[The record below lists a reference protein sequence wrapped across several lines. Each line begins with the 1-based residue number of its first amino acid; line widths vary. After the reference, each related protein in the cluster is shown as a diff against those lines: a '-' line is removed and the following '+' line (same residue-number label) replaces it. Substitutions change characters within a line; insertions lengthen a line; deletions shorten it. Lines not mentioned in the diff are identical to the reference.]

1 MTRNGYRHRTTVGAR
16 RRLFVLDVPLE
27 TPDGFGGVVRTFQ
40 PGPQVWGAIEA
51 LDLAERERAGRAE
64 EAVTHRVRLRHR
76 ADVDGR
82 MRLTLGARRFAIRAA
97 TDPDGMRRETVCL
110 VEEIKP

>member
-1 MTRNGYRHRTTVGAR
+1 MRPKRTPVGAR
-16 RRLFVLDVPLE
+16 RRLFTLDLPLE
-27 TPDGFGGVVRTFQ
+27 SPDGFGGVIRTFQ
-40 PGPQVWGAIEA
+40 PGPRVWGAIEA
-51 LDLAERERAGRAE
+51 LDLDERERAGRPE

-82 MRLTLGARRFAIRAA
+82 MRLILGARRFRIRAA
-97 TDPDGMRRETVCL
+97 ADPDGMRRETVCL